1 MTLLSRRSALPAASV
16 RRVGRTPRRHQDF
29 VTSCAIVLA
38 TLAFV
43 VVVGVAGLLAVH
55 AALH

>member
-1 MTLLSRRSALPAASV
+1 MTLLSRRSAVSAASV
-16 RRVGRTPRRHQDF
+16 RRVSRSPRRHQDF
-29 VTSCAIVLA
+29 LTNCRIVLA

-43 VVVGVAGLLAVH
+43 VLVGTAGLLAVH

>member
-1 MTLLSRRSALPAASV
+1 MTLLSRRSVIPAASV
-16 RRVGRTPRRHQDF
+16 RRVARSPRRHQDL
-29 VTSCAIVLA
+29 VTTCRVVLA

-43 VVVGVAGLLAVH
+43 VVVGTAGLLAVQ